1 MRTLRFIV
9 LLALTAGVLYLKYN
23 PAPAPTTAT
32 ASSTSAQQNETV
44 ESGQAVPPKALDVL
58 AIIRSTGQPPPGYVG
73 GTVFQNREG
82 RLPQDG
88 DYREFDVDP
97 HQGQRNADRIVV
109 DWRTKQAWYT
119 GDHYRTFQPL
129 PAP

>member
-23 PAPAPTTAT
+23 PAPTPTTAT
-32 ASSTSAQQNETV
+32 VSSASAQQNETV

-119 GDHYRTFQPL
+119 GDHYRTFLPL

>member
-9 LLALTAGVLYLKYN
+9 LLVLTAGVLYLKYN
-23 PAPAPTTAT
+23 PAPASTAAT
-32 ASSTSAQQNETV
+32 SSSVSPRQNDALASNP
-44 ESGQAVPPKALDVL
+44 AVPPKALDVL

-97 HQGQRNADRIVV
+97 HQGQRNADRIVM
-109 DWRTKQAWYT
+109 DWKTKQAWYT
-119 GDHYRTFQPL
+119 GDHYRTFIPL
-129 PAP
+129 P